1 MDCNVIMDL
10 LPLYADG
17 CCSKQSEELVKE
29 HLKSCKVCKQ
39 AYADMSEENL
49 GDSVNITPPVKIGR
63 INQFKASVLQSVLLF
78 LSFAAITLGVTFE
91 ATTPMGI
98 DNGNWAYML
107 IVPATAFML
116 SLVNWYFVRFYKNR
130 SVFST
135 CSAVITFGLAL
146 CGYVWAVL
154 HYGSFTS
161 YYFVFGIGLVVTAV
175 LCAVSKIIS
184 SLYAKAIGKE

>member
-1 MDCNVIMDL
+1 MNCNVIMDL

-17 CCSKQSEELVKE
+17 CCSEESVALVE
-29 HLKSCKVCKQ
+29 THLKSCENCKKVLDSMKGESFSGL
-39 AYADMSEENL
+39 SEAMP
-49 GDSVNITPPVKIGR
+49 SAKISR
-63 INQFKASVLQSVLLF
+63 ISQFKASLLQSVLLF

-91 ATTPMGI
+91 AATPMGAN
-98 DNGNWAYML
+98 NGNWAYML

-130 SVFST
+130 SIFST

-161 YYFVFGIGLVVTAV
+161 YYFVFGTGLVVTAV
-175 LCAVSKIIS
+175 LCTVSKIFS